1 MASSSSSSTLS
12 LYSFLFLFLTLS
24 TSAQPSF
31 RPKSLILPTT
41 KHTPTL
47 QYTTRLLQRTPR
59 VPLTLL
65 LHLGG
70 ENLWVDC
77 SSPNY
82 ISSTYTPARCRSSLC
97 SLAGS
102 NGCGDCFSPPSPGC
116 NNNTCGVSPEN
127 PITRTST
134 SGELA
139 TDVLELNSTDG
150 SNPTRPVSIPR
161 FLFSCAPSFLTRG
174 LAPGSA
180 GVAGLGGTR
189 VALPSQLASAFS
201 FQRKFAIC
209 LGSRNGVV
217 FFGTGPYNFLQ
228 NVQLTSDSLRYTRL
242 VTNPAATAAGES
254 AGEYYIGVNGINV
267 DGKAVA
273 NLNASNL
280 GINDQTGRGGTRL
293 STVDPYTVM
302 EASIYAA
309 VTAAFVEAAAA
320 RNITRRARAVAPFE
334 ICYET
339 KGITPTRLGYAVP
352 TVDLVMLNR
361 GSSISLSLF
370 GANTMVQVSDDV
382 ACLGF
387 VNGGSGARSAIVVGG
402 YQMED
407 NLVEFDLA
415 GSRIGF
421 SGSLLG
427 RRTTCAN
434 FNFTSAA

>member
-1 MASSSSSSTLS
+1 MASSSSSSPPILPLYFLIISTL
-12 LYSFLFLFLTLS
+12 LLS

-41 KHTPTL
+41 KDPATL

-150 SNPTRPVSIPR
+150 SNPTRPVSVPR

-209 LGSRNGVV
+209 LGS
-217 FFGTGPYNFLQ
+217 L
-228 NVQLTSDSLRYTRL
+228 
-242 VTNPAATAAGES
+242 
-254 AGEYYIGVNGINV
+254 
-267 DGKAVA
+267 
-273 NLNASNL
+273 
-280 GINDQTGRGGTRL
+280 
-293 STVDPYTVM
+293 
-302 EASIYAA
+302 
-309 VTAAFVEAAAA
+309 
-320 RNITRRARAVAPFE
+320 
-334 ICYET
+334 
-339 KGITPTRLGYAVP
+339 
-352 TVDLVMLNR
+352 
-361 GSSISLSLF
+361 
-370 GANTMVQVSDDV
+370 QVSDDV

-402 YQMED
+402 YQMEN

-427 RRTTCAN
+427 RRTTCGN

>member
-1 MASSSSSSTLS
+1 MASSSSSSPPILPLYFLIISTL
-12 LYSFLFLFLTLS
+12 LLS

-41 KHTPTL
+41 KDPATL

-150 SNPTRPVSIPR
+150 SNPTRPVSVPR
-161 FLFSCAPSFLTRG
+161 FLFSCAPSFLTR
-174 LAPGSA
+174 
-180 GVAGLGGTR
+180 
-189 VALPSQLASAFS
+189 
-201 FQRKFAIC
+201 
-209 LGSRNGVV
+209 
-217 FFGTGPYNFLQ
+217 
-228 NVQLTSDSLRYTRL
+228 
-242 VTNPAATAAGES
+242 
-254 AGEYYIGVNGINV
+254 
-267 DGKAVA
+267 
-273 NLNASNL
+273 
-280 GINDQTGRGGTRL
+280 
-293 STVDPYTVM
+293 
-302 EASIYAA
+302 
-309 VTAAFVEAAAA
+309 
-320 RNITRRARAVAPFE
+320 
-334 ICYET
+334 
-339 KGITPTRLGYAVP
+339 
-352 TVDLVMLNR
+352 
-361 GSSISLSLF
+361 
-370 GANTMVQVSDDV
+370 VSDDV

-402 YQMED
+402 YQMEN

-427 RRTTCAN
+427 RRTTCGN

>member
-1 MASSSSSSTLS
+1 MASSSSSSPPILPLYFLIISTL
-12 LYSFLFLFLTLS
+12 LLS

-41 KHTPTL
+41 KDPATL

-102 NGCGDCFSPPSPGC
+102 NGC

-150 SNPTRPVSIPR
+150 SNPTRPVSVPR

-217 FFGTGPYNFLQ
+217 FFGNGPYNFLQ
-228 NVQLTSDSLRYTRL
+228 NVQLT
-242 VTNPAATAAGES
+242 
-254 AGEYYIGVNGINV
+254 
-267 DGKAVA
+267 
-273 NLNASNL
+273 
-280 GINDQTGRGGTRL
+280 L

-302 EASIYAA
+302 EASIYSA

-402 YQMED
+402 YQMEN

-427 RRTTCAN
+427 RRTTCGN

>member
-1 MASSSSSSTLS
+1 MASSSSSSPPILPLYFLIISTL
-12 LYSFLFLFLTLS
+12 LLS

-41 KHTPTL
+41 KDPATL

-134 SGELA
+134 S
-139 TDVLELNSTDG
+139 
-150 SNPTRPVSIPR
+150 
-161 FLFSCAPSFLTRG
+161 
-174 LAPGSA
+174 
-180 GVAGLGGTR
+180 
-189 VALPSQLASAFS
+189 
-201 FQRKFAIC
+201 
-209 LGSRNGVV
+209 
-217 FFGTGPYNFLQ
+217 
-228 NVQLTSDSLRYTRL
+228 
-242 VTNPAATAAGES
+242 AATAAGES

-267 DGKAVA
+267 DGKA
-273 NLNASNL
+273 
-280 GINDQTGRGGTRL
+280 GGTRL

-302 EASIYAA
+302 EASIYSA

-402 YQMED
+402 YQMEN

-427 RRTTCAN
+427 RRTTCGN

>member
-1 MASSSSSSTLS
+1 MASSSSSSPPILPLYFLIISTL
-12 LYSFLFLFLTLS
+12 LLS

-41 KHTPTL
+41 KDPATL

-150 SNPTRPVSIPR
+150 SNPTRPVSVPR

-180 GVAGLGGTR
+180 GVAGLGDESGGDRRRRIGRR
-189 VALPSQLASAFS
+189 VLHRCERD
-201 FQRKFAIC
+201 QRRRE
-209 LGSRNGVV
+209 GG
-217 FFGTGPYNFLQ
+217 
-228 NVQLTSDSLRYTRL
+228 
-242 VTNPAATAAGES
+242 GES
-254 AGEYYIGVNGINV
+254 ERVEFRNQRPDGEGRDEAEHGGSVHGDGSLDLFRRDGGV
-267 DGKAVA
+267 
-273 NLNASNL
+273 
-280 GINDQTGRGGTRL
+280 RGG
-293 STVDPYTVM
+293 
-302 EASIYAA
+302 
-309 VTAAFVEAAAA
+309 
-320 RNITRRARAVAPFE
+320 
-334 ICYET
+334 
-339 KGITPTRLGYAVP
+339 
-352 TVDLVMLNR
+352 
-361 GSSISLSLF
+361 
-370 GANTMVQVSDDV
+370 
-382 ACLGF
+382 
-387 VNGGSGARSAIVVGG
+387 GGGEEHYS
-402 YQMED
+402 
-407 NLVEFDLA
+407 
-415 GSRIGF
+415 
-421 SGSLLG
+421 
-427 RRTTCAN
+427 
-434 FNFTSAA
+434 